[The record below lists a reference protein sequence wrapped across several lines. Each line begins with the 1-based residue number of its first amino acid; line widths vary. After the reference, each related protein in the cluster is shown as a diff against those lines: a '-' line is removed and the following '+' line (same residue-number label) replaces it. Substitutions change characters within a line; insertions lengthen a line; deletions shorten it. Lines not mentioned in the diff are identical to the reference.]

1 MANEDNITRKQEPP
15 KKQEGPG
22 VQKNDK
28 GPEGRIQTTPVQ
40 AYGKSDTPPALA
52 SNAGDTADKAPACAP
67 FVPPANPGGVPSG
80 DMITPVKLWQPD
92 SELKGNVKSY
102 VPEQG
107 CEPTERAFLVALRT
121 NQPPL
126 KLQAND
132 PAEFTSY
139 LNTTS
144 LAWVNCR
151 VKDLETDAAGVAVS
165 LGFGANLVESLLKNR
180 HSGYEDQE
188 SILGHDASC
197 N

>member
-1 MANEDNITRKQEPP
+1 MANEDNIARKQESP
-15 KKQEGPG
+15 KNQGTPG
-22 VQKNDK
+22 APKNGK
-28 GPEGRIQTTPVQ
+28 GPEGGIQTTPIQV
-40 AYGKSDTPPALA
+40 YGKSDAAPVQ
-52 SNAGDTADKAPACAP
+52 AGDAGEKADKAPACAP
-67 FVPPANPGGVPSG
+67 FTPPPNPPGLGAT
-80 DMITPVKLWQPD
+80 ITPVKLWQPD

-144 LAWVNCR
+144 LAWVNCPWP
-151 VKDLETDAAGVAVS
+151 
-165 LGFGANLVESLLKNR
+165 
-180 HSGYEDQE
+180 
-188 SILGHDASC
+188 
-197 N
+197 